1 MIKFVFKKQIEKEEV
16 NEKKYIDK
24 NCIYSSEFMCIRS
37 VNLSC
42 IFYWVIVKKKLRKRS
57 KSYFI

>member
-16 NEKKYIDK
+16 NEKKYIVK
-24 NCIYSSEFMCIRS
+24 NCIYFSEFVYQECRS
-37 VNLSC
+37 QMYFLLSHSK
-42 IFYWVIVKKKLRKRS
+42 KKKLRKRN

>member
-42 IFYWVIVKKKLRKRS
+42 IFYWVIVKKKTEEK
-57 KSYFI
+57 K